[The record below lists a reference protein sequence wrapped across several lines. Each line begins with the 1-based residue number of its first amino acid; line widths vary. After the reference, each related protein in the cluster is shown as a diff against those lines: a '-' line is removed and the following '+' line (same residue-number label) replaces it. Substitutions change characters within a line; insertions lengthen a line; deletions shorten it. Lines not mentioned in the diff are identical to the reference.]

1 MDADGANQT
10 RITDDLD
17 GLWGGV
23 SWGPEPVP
31 ATPVTNPKAGYY
43 FTRGLQPF
51 DEAKVREAAFLV
63 IDELAIWEEFS
74 YFPNGDHNVD
84 SQLPFDHG
92 AIRGLDIERAKQLM
106 AEAGFPDGFDAGCI
120 FSAGEVPQV
129 VPGAIAAAMYT
140 HIGIGCGADSGPRL
154 VVTDDVIGNRSSP

>member
-1 MDADGANQT
+1 M
-10 RITDDLD
+10 
-17 GLWGGV
+17 
-23 SWGPEPVP
+23 
-31 ATPVTNPKAGYY
+31 
-43 FTRGLQPF
+43 
-51 DEAKVREAAFLV
+51 V
-63 IDELAIWEEFS
+63 IDELAIWEELS

-120 FSAGEVPQV
+120 FSAGEVPQG
-129 VPGAIAAAMYT
+129 VPGAITTAMNT
-140 HIGIGCGADSGPRL
+140 HIGIVGIVGCGADSGPRL

>member
-1 MDADGANQT
+1 M
-10 RITDDLD
+10 
-17 GLWGGV
+17 
-23 SWGPEPVP
+23 
-31 ATPVTNPKAGYY
+31 
-43 FTRGLQPF
+43 
-51 DEAKVREAAFLV
+51 V
-63 IDELAIWEEFS
+63 IDELAIWEELS

-154 VVTDDVIGNRSSP
+154 VVTDDVIGNRFSP